1 MALLQQVIH
10 VEKLEQENNRVP
22 ASTFLNID
30 GSWFLEKGTLEI
42 GSKKKVTRN
51 RLLEIGC
58 EKLVLRKGYFRN
70 RKKRVPR
77 NRF

>member
-30 GSWFLEKGTLEI
+30 ASWFLEKGTL
-42 GSKKKVTRN
+42 KKGR
-51 RLLEIGC
+51 R
-58 EKLVLRKGYFRN
+58 GYFKN

-77 NRF
+77 NRYRVSLKKGTFSIFILFLF

>member
-10 VEKLEQENNRVP
+10 VEKLGQENNRVP

-30 GSWFLEKGTLEI
+30 GSWLLEKGTLEI

-51 RLLEIGC
+51 RLLEIA
-58 EKLVLRKGYFRN
+58 
-70 RKKRVPR
+70 
-77 NRF
+77 